1 MPCPD
6 QRPPV
11 TAQQRQHEE
20 PEMNPFATLTP
31 AGQCRRLHALAR
43 QALEVYDLTHIQ
55 SVPLAV
61 HSNTLFKVT
70 AAEGVFVLRVSIPDQ
85 RTLLEIQSELAWL
98 AALRRETDLVV
109 PEAIPARSGAVVVT
123 ATVPGVPEPRH
134 CVLFRW
140 MPGRAVPDQLPAPLA
155 FRAGATLAQLHDH
168 ADRFQPPPP
177 FSTTQLD
184 RAWTFGLPAGLTSA
198 APDPLWPPAR
208 RHLVRRVGEEVQAL
222 LDQLYAD
229 PAQRR
234 FLHLDFHPGNLKQ
247 HDGQIAVL
255 DFDDTRWAY
264 PVQDLGTALY
274 YLFDEPGSAEMRA
287 QFLAGYASV
296 RPAGVPPAAQLD
308 LCLAA
313 RQIDLLSY
321 VLAMDVLPPAELG
334 GWLDTVERR
343 LRTLFPTLS

>member
-1 MPCPD
+1 
-6 QRPPV
+6 V
-11 TAQQRQHEE
+11 K
-20 PEMNPFATLTP
+20 PFATLTP
-31 AGQCRRLHALAR
+31 GGQCRRLHALAR
-43 QALEVYDLTHIQ
+43 QALAAYDLTSIQ

-98 AALRRETDLVV
+98 AALRRDTALIV
-109 PEAIPARSGAVVVT
+109 PEAIPARSGDTVVT

-140 MPGRAVPDQLPAPLA
+140 MPGRTVPDQLPAPIA
-155 FRAGATLAQLHDH
+155 YRAGATLAHLHDH
-168 ADRFQPPPP
+168 ADSFQPPTP
-177 FSTTQLD
+177 FSTTWLD
-184 RAWTFGLPAGLTSA
+184 QAWTFGLPTVVTST

-208 RHLVRRVGEEVQAL
+208 RHLVLRVGEQVQAL
-222 LDQLYAD
+222 LDQLDAD

-247 HDGQIAVL
+247 HAGQIAVL

-274 YLFDEPGSAEMRA
+274 YLFDEPGYAEMRR

-296 RPAGVPPAAQLD
+296 RPAAVPPTSQID

-321 VLAMDVLPPAELG
+321 VLAMDVLPPADLPR
-334 GWLDTVERR
+334 WLDTVERR
-343 LRTLFPTLS
+343 LRTLFPDRG